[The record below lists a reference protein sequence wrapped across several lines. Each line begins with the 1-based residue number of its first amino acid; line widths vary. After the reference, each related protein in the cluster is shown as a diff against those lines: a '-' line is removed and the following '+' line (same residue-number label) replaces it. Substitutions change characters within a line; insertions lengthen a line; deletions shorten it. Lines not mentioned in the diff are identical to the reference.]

1 MRIAD
6 LDNSGTVEFE
16 EFVFLFEDI
25 ADDDI
30 NLRTLAENWLGFSDP
45 GQDPALIFHLAW
57 RRIISKGGGEQ
68 SIVLPREILFLGGA
82 PGAGKGTMTPFIMH
96 ERGLDAKPIVIS
108 SLLNS
113 PTAKKIIQDGGL
125 VRRRALKPHTL
136 PHL

>member
-6 LDNSGTVEFE
+6 LDNSGSVDFE
-16 EFVFLFEDI
+16 EFIILFEDI
-25 ADDDI
+25 ADEDI
-30 NLRTLAENWLGFSDP
+30 NLRTLAQNWLGFSSS

-57 RRIISKGGGEQ
+57 RRIVSAAGGEQ
-68 SIVLPREILFLGGA
+68 QLSLPREILFLGGA

-113 PTAKKIIQDGGL
+113 PAAKKIINDGGL
-125 VRRRALKPHTL
+125 VRS
-136 PHL
+136 